1 MFCKDYDEC
10 KKNTGAQINRAILIG
25 FGHHG
30 RNRLFKSLL
39 KLKQIETILVYDVR
53 PEAVQDLTSFEHD
66 THVKSTSDFNV
77 LLTNASKE
85 TFVVI
90 GTTAKDHMKI
100 FRKVVEK
107 GVKYIYIEK
116 PLAQSISDC
125 KEMVTIA
132 QKNGVSVAVGF
143 YNNFIPLMQH
153 HKRLESEHTLGKLLK
168 VSSEGGAVCLST
180 NGVHVINLA
189 NLLFSDQPV
198 EVYGRITSRIQNPRG
213 NEYFTHGGLLHALYR
228 GGQELLISYNNDSLI
243 SHSITLYYEYGFI
256 RASYD
261 DEFIRVFSYN
271 EDLNDRPK
279 YRYQKPL
286 ELQQVS
292 NNFDF
297 NSFFDAIFYNLLNC
311 GVYCTLER
319 ASMDMQLLL
328 GAFVSDTKKCS
339 ITLPIEAED
348 DRYYERFPIT

>member
-1 MFCKDYDEC
+1 MM
-10 KKNTGAQINRAILIG
+10 NTPKTAGAQINRAILIG

-39 KLKQIETILVYDVR
+39 KLKQIETILVYDIR

-66 THVKSTSDFNV
+66 KQVKSTSDFNF
-77 LLTNASKE
+77 LLSSASEE

-90 GTTAKDHMKI
+90 GTTAKDHLKI
-100 FRKVVEK
+100 FREVVEK

-125 KEMVTIA
+125 KEMVTLA
-132 QKNGVSVAVGF
+132 QKNGVNVAVGF
-143 YNNFIPLMQH
+143 YNDFIPLIYH
-153 HKRLESEHTLGKLLK
+153 HKRLELEYGLGRLLK

-189 NLLFSDQPV
+189 NLLFGDQPV
-198 EVYGRITSRIQNPRG
+198 EVYGRITSRIKNPRG
-213 NEYFTHGGLLHALYR
+213 NEYFTHGGLLHALYK
-228 GGQELLISYNNDSLI
+228 GGQELLINYNNASLI

-261 DEFIRVFSYN
+261 DEFLHVFGYN
-271 EDLNDRPK
+271 EDFSDRPK

-292 NNFDF
+292 NSFDF
-297 NSFFDAIFYNLLNC
+297 DSSFDTIFYNLLNC

-319 ASMDMQLLL
+319 AFMDMQLLL
-328 GAFVSDTKKCS
+328 GAFVSDTKKRS
-339 ITLPIEAED
+339 ITLPIEVED
-348 DRYYERFPIT
+348 DKYHERFPIT